1 MANINLL
8 PWREELRQE
17 RQRQFISV
25 LGLVALLAVALMGAT
40 YTVFDSKLENQRTRN
55 QFLQGEIRKLD
66 SKIKEI
72 KQLEQE
78 RADLVE
84 RMNIIQDLQKS
95 RPQVVHIFD
104 EIVAKVPEGVNFSSI
119 KRVKNTLTF
128 DGITESSPRIS
139 KFLRNLEASKW
150 IKNGDLKDISPDK
163 KSGANRKHFVLVTE
177 ISSPLNEQEVE

>member
-17 RQRQFISV
+17 RQRQFVSV
-25 LGLVALLAVALMGAT
+25 LGLVALLAVAVVGAT
-40 YTVFDSKLENQRTRN
+40 YTIFDNELENQRTRN

-95 RPQVVHIFD
+95 RPQIVHVFD
-104 EIVAKVPEGVNFSSI
+104 EIVAKVPEGINFSSI
-119 KRVKNTLTF
+119 KRTKDLLTF
-128 DGITESSPRIS
+128 NGITESSTRIS
-139 KFLRNLEASKW
+139 KFMRNLETSKW
-150 IKNGDLKDISPDK
+150 IKGDDLKDFTEDK
-163 KSGANRKHFVLVTE
+163 KSGANRKHFVLVTK
-177 ISSPLNEQEVE
+177 ISSPSNDEEVK